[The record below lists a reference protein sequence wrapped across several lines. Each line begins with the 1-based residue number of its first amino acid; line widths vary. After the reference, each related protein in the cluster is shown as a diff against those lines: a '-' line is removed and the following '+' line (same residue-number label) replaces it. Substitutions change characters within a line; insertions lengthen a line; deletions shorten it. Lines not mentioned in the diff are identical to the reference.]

1 MTCIVR
7 ERGKMKEIRVH
18 GRGGMG
24 NVTAAEL
31 LAQAA
36 FDDGKYAQAFPSFGA
51 ERQGAPVMA
60 FVRISDSPILLRQQ
74 VYEPDYLIVQDP
86 GLIYSG
92 DIMQGLKPGGAVLVN
107 TNRPGEELPI
117 AKGIKIYTVPALQVA
132 YEVIGKPYFN
142 VVMVGA
148 FACATGLVRLEA
160 VVEAITERFPGE
172 LGEKEA
178 EATRVACER
187 IGECG

>member
-1 MTCIVR
+1 
-7 ERGKMKEIRVH
+7 MKEIRVH

-36 FDDGKYAQAFPSFGA
+36 FADGKYAQAFPSFGA
-51 ERQGAPVMA
+51 ERQGAPVVA
-60 FVRISDSPILLRQQ
+60 FVRINDKPIRTRQQ
-74 VYEPDYLIVQDP
+74 VYEPDYLIVQDA
-86 GLIYSG
+86 GLLYSG
-92 DIMQGLKPGGAVLVN
+92 DIIEGLKPGGAVLVN

-117 AKGIKIYTVPALQVA
+117 GKEFKIYTVPALQVA
-132 YEVIGKPYFN
+132 YEVIGEPYFN

-148 FACATGLVRLEA
+148 FACAIGLVRVEA
-160 VVEAITERFPGE
+160 VQEAIRARFPGE

-187 IGECG
+187 LGECN

>member
-1 MTCIVR
+1 
-7 ERGKMKEIRVH
+7 
-18 GRGGMG
+18 MG

-36 FDDGKYAQAFPSFGA
+36 FADGKYAQAFPSFGA

-60 FVRISDSPILLRQQ
+60 FVRISDRPIRVRQQ

-86 GLIYSG
+86 GLIYTA
-92 DIMQGLKPGGAVLVN
+92 DVLKGLKPGGAVVVN
-107 TNRPGEELPI
+107 TTRPGEELPI
-117 AKGIKIYTVPALQVA
+117 GEGYKVYTVPALQVA
-132 YEVIGKPYFN
+132 YEVIGRPIIN

-148 FACATGLVRLEA
+148 FACATGLVRLDA
-160 VVEAITERFPGE
+160 VVEAIRRRFPGE

-178 EATRVACER
+178 EATRLACER
-187 IGECG
+187 LGECG

>member
-1 MTCIVR
+1 
-7 ERGKMKEIRVH
+7 MKEIRVH

-36 FDDGKYAQAFPSFGA
+36 FADGKHAQAFPSFGA

-60 FVRISDSPILLRQQ
+60 FVRIDDKPIRLRQQ

-86 GLIYSG
+86 GLLYSS
-92 DIMQGLKPGGAVLVN
+92 DILEGLKPGGALVVN
-107 TNRPGEELPI
+107 TNRPGEELPVPV
-117 AKGIKIYTVPALQVA
+117 GHKIYTVPALQVA
-132 YEVIGKPYFN
+132 YEVIGRPFFN

-148 FACATGLVRLEA
+148 FACATGMVRLEA
-160 VVEAITERFPGE
+160 VVEAIKRRFPGE

-187 IGECG
+187 LGECG

>member
-1 MTCIVR
+1 M
-7 ERGKMKEIRVH
+7 EEIRIH

-31 LAQAA
+31 LAEAA
-36 FDDGKYAQAFPSFGA
+36 FADGKYAQAFPFFGA
-51 ERQGAPVMA
+51 ERQGAPVVA
-60 FVRISDSPILLRQQ
+60 FVRIDDRPIRLRQQ
-74 VYEPDYLIVQDP
+74 VYAPDHLIVQDV
-86 GLIYSG
+86 GLIYNAG
-92 DIMQGLKPGGAVLVN
+92 VLEGLKPGGTVLVN
-107 TNRPGEELPI
+107 TTRPGEELPVGEGF
-117 AKGIKIYTVPALQVA
+117 KVYTVPALKVA
-132 YEVIGKPYFN
+132 LEVIGRPIIN

-160 VVEAITERFPGE
+160 VTEAIRTRFPGE

-178 EATRVACER
+178 LATLKACEQ

>member
-1 MTCIVR
+1 
-7 ERGKMKEIRVH
+7 MKEIRVH

-36 FDDGKYAQAFPSFGA
+36 FADGKYAQAFPSFGA

-60 FVRISDSPILLRQQ
+60 FVRIDDKPIRVRQQ

-86 GLIYSG
+86 GLLYSS
-92 DIMQGLKPGGAVLVN
+92 DIMEGLKPGGVVVVN

-117 AKGIKIYTVPALQVA
+117 GEGFKIYTVPALQVA
-132 YEVIGKPYFN
+132 YEVIGRPIFN

-148 FACATGLVRLEA
+148 FACATKLVRIDA
-160 VVEAITERFPGE
+160 VIDAIKERFPGE

-187 IGECG
+187 LGECG

>member
-1 MTCIVR
+1 
-7 ERGKMKEIRVH
+7 MKEIRVH

-36 FDDGKYAQAFPSFGA
+36 FADGQYAQAFPSFGA
-51 ERQGAPVMA
+51 ERQGAPVVA
-60 FVRISDSPILLRQQ
+60 FVRISDKPIHLRQQ

-86 GLIYSG
+86 GLLYSS
-92 DIMQGLKPGGAVLVN
+92 DILDGLKADGAVIVN

-117 AKGIKIYTVPALQVA
+117 PKGYKIYTVPALQVA
-132 YEVIGKPYFN
+132 YEIIGRPIFN

-148 FACATGLVRLEA
+148 FACATGVVRLDA
-160 VVEAITERFPGE
+160 VVEAIRQRFPGE

-187 IGECG
+187 LGECG

>member
-1 MTCIVR
+1 
-7 ERGKMKEIRVH
+7 MKEIRVH

-36 FDDGKYAQAFPSFGA
+36 FAEGKHAQAFPSFGA
-51 ERQGAPVMA
+51 ERQGAPVVA
-60 FVRISDSPILLRQQ
+60 FVRIDNRPIRLRQQ
-74 VYEPDYLIVQDP
+74 VYDPDYLIVQDP
-86 GLIYSG
+86 GLLYSG
-92 DIMQGLKPGGAVLVN
+92 DILQGLKPGGALVVN
-107 TNRPGEELPI
+107 TNSPGEELPI
-117 AKGIKIYTVPALQVA
+117 PPGFKIYTVPALQVA
-132 YEVIGKPYFN
+132 YDVIGRPFFN

-160 VVEAITERFPGE
+160 VIDAIRGRFPGE